1 MTAFA
6 TAGFVLTLG
15 KVICGIG
22 MVAAG
27 FGPSFGAISRQT
39 PPKKRSVALGV
50 VTAGGSIGQ
59 FAIVPL
65 ASLLQHRLDNWHI
78 KMSILG
84 VVSTAMAP
92 LAPGLREPR
101 AAASRGIIMPLGSRA
116 GLQEA
121 FATLAFWL
129 LTVGFFVCG
138 FT

>member
-1 MTAFA
+1 MPF
-6 TAGFVLTLG
+6 
-15 KVICGIG
+15 
-22 MVAAG
+22 
-27 FGPSFGAISRQT
+27 
-39 PPKKRSVALGV
+39 
-50 VTAGGSIGQ
+50 
-59 FAIVPL
+59 

-78 KMSILG
+78 KMSILAG
-84 VVSTAMAP
+84 LSMAMVP
-92 LAPGLREPR
+92 LALGLREPR

>member
-15 KVICGIG
+15 EVICGIG
-22 MVAAG
+22 MAAAR
-27 FGPSFGAISRQT
+27 FRPSFGAISRQT
-39 PPKKRSVALGV
+39 PPEKRCRRRDRRWLDRAVRDRAV
-50 VTAGGSIGQ
+50 RIAGAASARQ
-59 FAIVPL
+59 L
-65 ASLLQHRLDNWHI
+65 AHQEVNLA
-78 KMSILG
+78 

-92 LAPGLREPR
+92 PALGLREPR

>member
-6 TAGFVLTLG
+6 TAGLILTLG
-15 KVICGIG
+15 EVICGIG
-22 MVAAG
+22 MAAAR
-27 FGPSFGAISRQT
+27 FRPSFGAISRQT
-39 PPKKRSVALGV
+39 PPEKRCRRRDRRWLDRAVRDP
-50 VTAGGSIGQ
+50 
-59 FAIVPL
+59 IVPF
-65 ASLLQHRLDNWHI
+65 ASLLQHRLDNWHL
-78 KMSILG
+78 KLSILG

-101 AAASRGIIMPLGSRA
+101 AAACRGIIMPLGSRA

>member
-1 MTAFA
+1 
-6 TAGFVLTLG
+6 
-15 KVICGIG
+15 
-22 MVAAG
+22 
-27 FGPSFGAISRQT
+27 
-39 PPKKRSVALGV
+39 
-50 VTAGGSIGQ
+50 
-59 FAIVPL
+59 VPF

-84 VVSTAMAP
+84 IVSTAMAP